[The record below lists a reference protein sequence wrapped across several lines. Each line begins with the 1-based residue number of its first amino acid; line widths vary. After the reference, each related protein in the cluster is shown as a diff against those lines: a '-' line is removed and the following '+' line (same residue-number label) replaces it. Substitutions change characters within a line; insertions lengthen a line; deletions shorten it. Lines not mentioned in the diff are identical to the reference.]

1 MKWVE
6 DLNKNFMKRVRKLK
20 NEADTKN
27 SPMTCIRTGNGI
39 ISEVDRDNIRGLN
52 LRVMSNMSRH
62 AFNQIRFTFRHK
74 LDLDSLYVSNRRLA
88 VLSGVTPLLI
98 DCCVNS
104 CIAYTRQYQNYTH
117 CPYCREPRRSNH
129 KARRQF
135 TYLPLGPRLQG
146 FFWNPKKI
154 HQLDYRGRFEPSIDG
169 VRDVFDLEQYKNLC
183 NKHVSI
189 NGVPRP
195 YKFFE
200 GKRDIAM
207 SLCMDGFLLFGK
219 RGRRNGPSATPI
231 VLQIYNLPPNIRT
244 HLINLVPLGSIPGP
258 NQPRDWGSYLAPVDD
273 ELVDL
278 ANGIPTYDS
287 VDQQQF
293 MLRAYLLYKLGDM
306 QAINHILGIRGHN
319 AFAPCRSCHIK
330 GCRNATG
337 GDTNYYVPLNAP
349 RTPGQENRFWDPENL
364 PMRSH
369 NDYVYSL
376 KQMADAP
383 TEAACEVIGFNQGLR
398 EAPLLRHV
406 NSLDF
411 ARSVPWDFMHMIM
424 ENICPLLVDHWTG
437 KFKNLNEGSGNYQIA
452 SNVWDEIGAETAEA
466 VSSIPSAFVRVLPD
480 IAKDRSGFTAESW
493 CFWFLYLAP
502 TLLKGRFLNVKYYR
516 HLCSFV
522 NIIKTCL
529 RFSITHAEIDDLET
543 KIVVWVQEYEKYV
556 YPGFF
561 R

>member
-1 MKWVE
+1 
-6 DLNKNFMKRVRKLK
+6 
-20 NEADTKN
+20 
-27 SPMTCIRTGNGI
+27 
-39 ISEVDRDNIRGLN
+39 
-52 LRVMSNMSRH
+52 
-62 AFNQIRFTFRHK
+62 
-74 LDLDSLYVSNRRLA
+74 
-88 VLSGVTPLLI
+88 
-98 DCCVNS
+98 
-104 CIAYTRQYQNYTH
+104 
-117 CPYCREPRRSNH
+117 
-129 KARRQF
+129 
-135 TYLPLGPRLQG
+135 LG
-146 FFWNPKKI
+146 
-154 HQLDYRGRFEPSIDG
+154 YRARFEPSVDG
-169 VRDVFDLEQYKNLC
+169 VRDVFDSEQYKNLC

-200 GKRDIAM
+200 GKHDIAM

-231 VLQIYNLPPNIRT
+231 VLQIYNLPPDIRT
-244 HLINLVPLGSIPGP
+244 HLIRLISLGSIPGP
-258 NQPRDWGSYLAPVDD
+258 NQPRDWGSYLAPIDD
-273 ELVDL
+273 ELVAL
-278 ANGIPTYDS
+278 ANGIPTYDCI
-287 VDQQQF
+287 DQQQF

-330 GCRNATG
+330 GCRNVTG

-376 KQMADAP
+376 KQMVDAP
-383 TEAACEVIGFNQGLR
+383 TEAAREAIGFNQGLR
-398 EAPLLRHV
+398 EAPLLRRV

-424 ENICPLLVDHWTG
+424 ENLCPLLIDHWTG
-437 KFKNLNEGSGNYQIA
+437 KFKNLDEGSGNYRIA
-452 SNVWDEIGAETAEA
+452 SEVWDEIGAETAEA
-466 VSSIPSAFVRVLPD
+466 VQSIPAAFVRVLPD

-522 NIIKTCL
+522 DIIKTCL
-529 RFSITHAEIDDLET
+529 RFSITHAEINDLET

-561 R
+561 Y